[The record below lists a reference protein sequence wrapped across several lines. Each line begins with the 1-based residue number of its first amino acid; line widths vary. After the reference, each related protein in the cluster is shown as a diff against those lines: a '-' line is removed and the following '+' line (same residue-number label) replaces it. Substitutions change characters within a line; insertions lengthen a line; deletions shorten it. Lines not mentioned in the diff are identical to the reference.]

1 MYKKSY
7 ICKKNDSKI
16 NKNYHHSTRM
26 STLSQVAPMTVE
38 IVNEFVQLIDNDKE
52 YDLKELKALLS
63 DVYKTK
69 TTKPK
74 AVKVAKSPKAI
85 DASSEDDEDKPKKRG
100 RPAKVNNKPKREPS
114 AYNKFVKECI
124 KELKVD
130 KSDTPAKDLMKMAA
144 AEWKNLTKQEQE
156 SYK

>member
-1 MYKKSY
+1 
-7 ICKKNDSKI
+7 
-16 NKNYHHSTRM
+16 
-26 STLSQVAPMTVE
+26 MTAE